1 MFLSSQRLTDSDV
14 CDRLGRNI
22 ALEYTRDSP
31 LFRQQ
36 LNAFEESSIGLSEYI
51 DG

>member
-1 MFLSSQRLTDSDV
+1 MFLSSQRLNDTEV

-36 LNAFEESSIGLSEYI
+36 LNAFEESSHGIIEYTE
-51 DG
+51 G

>member
-1 MFLSSQRLTDSDV
+1 MFLSSQRLNDTEV

-36 LNAFEESSIGLSEYI
+36 LNAFEESSQGLSEYTE
-51 DG
+51 G